1 MRPSEYRS
9 AFKLFRLAM
18 TKQSVILVTILGGVL
33 WVVAL
38 LFLGLWILTED
49 LPSAEDDDLRVT
61 RETLPGDQNAFRL
74 IQDAAHNL
82 KWPEEQDEQLRGGNR
97 EAMME
102 VLTQNQEALTLL
114 DQGLAIGRL
123 QVPEE
128 TPGSEL
134 SIDPRSWMRL
144 GRLLGFRVR
153 LNVDTGRTS
162 GAFDDAFDLLR
173 FGHMVEGAQ
182 GGMFVYLLG
191 NNLKSQGLAE
201 LRELLSQENLSS
213 EFLQPIVESLELL
226 RPQEQSFLET
236 LQQEYT
242 YMATVIENP
251 SQIGSDGDD
260 ETNDLEKLE
269 RMLKMPLFRRYLYQE
284 NATKKLL
291 ADRYRELAQSWD
303 KNCTRVDF
311 SDPGREGAK
320 LVQTIWKPNF
330 IGRTLVQIGIP
341 SMENTLLGKCRLQT
355 DVSATQLLVA
365 LLAYRADRG
374 EAPPSIDSLVPDYI
388 PVVPLDDY
396 DGRPL
401 RYLREN
407 ELIYSVGTNLVDDGG
422 NPQEDLTFPF
432 GF

>member
-1 MRPSEYRS
+1 
-9 AFKLFRLAM
+9 M

-82 KWPEEQDEQLRGGNR
+82 KWPKEQDEQLRGGNR

-144 GRLLGFRVR
+144 GRLIGFRVR

-242 YMATVIENP
+242 YMATVIEKP

-269 RMLKMPLFRRYLYQE
+269 HLLKVPLFRRYLYQE

-291 ADRYRELAQSWD
+291 ADRYREMAESWD
-303 KNCTRVDF
+303 KNCTGVDF
-311 SDPGREGAK
+311 CDPGSERAN

-330 IGRTLVQIGIP
+330 IGRTLVQIGVP
-341 SMENTLLGKCRLQT
+341 GTGNTLLSKCRLQT
-355 DVSATQLLVA
+355 DFSATQLLVA
-365 LLAYRADRG
+365 LMTFRADRG
-374 EAPPSIDSLVPDYI
+374 DDPPSIDSLVPDYV

-401 RYLREN
+401 RYLRED
-407 ELIYSVGTNLVDDGG
+407 ELIYSVGANLVDDGG
-422 NPQEDLTFPF
+422 DPQKDMTFPF
-432 GF
+432 SPHRQ